1 MSPGALATES
11 AHCATRTAKT
21 SSARMPQLQQGA
33 PDKRGAK
40 SLPRRKTRKAPICTR
55 CDDRETCVCTRCNAK
70 SLPCRVAWK
79 ATICTKRKGWQAP
92 AHASRDDRDK
102 TTDGEYY
109 TPANMQLIAIVLL
122 LALITIDPRTA
133 QDGAMSPKKID
144 WNANRIPKLP
154 SNPTVTQIEAWSTEV
169 AMSVE
174 AATGSEFITRMML
187 GLTKNTGVQPSVIDL
202 QSNAYIDIYFICIL

>member
-1 MSPGALATES
+1 
-11 AHCATRTAKT
+11 
-21 SSARMPQLQQGA
+21 MPQLQQGA
-33 PDKRGAK
+33 HDKRGAK
-40 SLPRRKTRKAPICTR
+40 SLPRRKTRKEPICTR

-79 ATICTKRKGWQAP
+79 ATICKKRKGWQAP

-144 WNANRIPKLP
+144 WNANPIPKLP
-154 SNPTVTQIEAWSTEV
+154 PNPTATQIEAWSTEV
-169 AMSVE
+169 AMSAE
-174 AATGSEFITRMML
+174 AATGSEFIARMML
-187 GLTKNTGVQPSVIDL
+187 GLTKKIDEKKKL
-202 QSNAYIDIYFICIL
+202 TCVSCEHPITREWYDLLDYIDDLDDDF